1 MKRYSIALILFLLL
15 IGTASATVFDAY
27 AVANAS
33 DGYVSHDGAGD
44 SFGAYRAAGGT
55 VADFSTTTTYIVF
68 GTNDVGYV
76 QWSRG
81 ASCLN
86 TTLPAGYTPTAATF
100 SWLATSSGDTGL
112 GDLWIGVTPFSPAS
126 KSALAYT
133 DYNTFSDTQL
143 AGYIKATKSAR
154 NNWTFNAAGL
164 ASINTS
170 GTSCY
175 MLRYDPDI
183 INNGGNISYAIGAY
197 TYQQFNDN
205 DAGGA
210 SREFLEITASISAP
224 VASFSKNLTQ
234 GWNSLPV
241 QFTDT
246 STGSP
251 TQRNWSFGD
260 GTWDNSTGTP
270 VTHTYTT
277 AGTYS
282 AYLIASS
289 TGGSNQSASQTITVY
304 QHEPIPNFTRYATVI
319 TADQPWEGIVVG
331 EPDVIYDTNPQIL
344 NTSTHVYKMWYAGN
358 WTHPRVGYA
367 ESTNGYN
374 FTKYS
379 TYTNLPEGDRSTPF
393 KDGSTYYCYIANPAN
408 TQIDLYNSTDGIT
421 WQQDTLNVIPLGAGG
436 ADWDHSHVAN
446 TAVWNASGVWN
457 VLYEAS
463 NSGNNVYY
471 IGLANGSSPRSLT
484 KYSGNP
490 IIGAP
495 AGGTASN
502 GGPNTYIFNGSVHS
516 ILVHASPSSTLP
528 TDLYKVDS
536 FTPTSWTYNPTVAI
550 LNRTGTD
557 EGQGQSVG
565 QISDPS
571 VVQRIGTFYLYYSAT
586 PDGATGNSGSTIKL
600 ATSNGLS
607 NDFVPVSSIT
617 NLTNSTTCSSINWNW
632 TNPTD
637 ANYNGVM
644 IYQNGVFQYN
654 LTPSFTNDFW
664 SSLSM
669 NTLYNFSSMTFDTNG
684 ITNGTFV
691 NMSAQTLNCTVLA
704 NFTSNVT
711 SVCINNNVQFNDTS
725 TGYPDTWAWDFG
737 DTGTSTNQNDTHAYG
752 SAGLYTVALTA
763 SNAFAS
769 NTSTKYNYINATT
782 CIIPTTSFTTNTTCG
797 TSNVS
802 VQFTDTSSGGVT
814 YYWNFGDGNT
824 STAKNPAYKYV
835 FVGQFNVS
843 HSATNTFGT
852 TWSNKTNLIT
862 VTFANTSCGSAVCN
876 YGNYSKFFNSNDIAH
891 YNTSYLIANQPVNRT
906 TEYVWIIFALL
917 GIGMLIMSTLDV
929 DRVTKDLT
937 SIFASLFL
945 FVSTIQAFSVDTLTG
960 YGVTGLNDN
969 GVHEFVL
976 MENHIIYHYDF
987 LGVTL
992 GICFIVAIANQFRLW
1007 LEYRRI
1013 EEVSEEEKHEFEPMK
1028 GNE

>member
-1 MKRYSIALILFLLL
+1 MRKIIFCLILLLLL

-319 TADQPWEGIVVG
+319 TADQSWEGIVVG
-331 EPDVIYDTNPQIL
+331 EPTILYDTNPQIL
-344 NTSTHVYKMWYAGN
+344 NASSHVYKMWYVGN

-393 KDGSTYYCYIANPAN
+393 KDGSTYYCYIANDAN
-408 TQIDLYNSTDGIT
+408 TQIDLYNSTNGVSN
-421 WQQDTLNVIPLGAGG
+421 WQLNASNVIPLGVGG
-436 ADWDHSHVAN
+436 GDWDHSAIAN
-446 TAVWNASGVWN
+446 TAVWNASGIWN

-463 NSGNNVYY
+463 NAGNGVWY
-471 IGLANGSSPRSLT
+471 IGLANGSAPWSLT
-484 KYSGNP
+484 KFSGNP
-490 IIGAP
+490 VLGAP

-502 GGPNTYIFNGSVHS
+502 GGPSVMIVNGSVIS
-516 ILVHASPSSTLP
+516 IIDHATPSSTLP
-528 TDLYKVDS
+528 CDLYKADTYAVAMN
-536 FTPTSWTYNPTVAI
+536 WIYNPSVAI

-557 EGQGQSVG
+557 EGAGSSVG
-565 QISDPS
+565 QIADPS
-571 VVQRIGTFYLYYSAT
+571 VVLRTNTIYLYYAAT
-586 PDGATGNSGSTIKL
+586 PDGATGASGSTIKL
-600 ATSNGLS
+600 ATTNGLA
-607 NDFVPVSSIT
+607 NDVVAPVALFTKNYNTLRIPNRVTVTDIST
-617 NLTNSTTCSSINWNW
+617 NIPASWNW
-632 TNPTD
+632 SWGDGMWTNITSSPNQTH
-637 ANYNGVM
+637 
-644 IYQNGVFQYN
+644 QY
-654 LTPSFTNDFW
+654 LKRGDW
-664 SSLSM
+664 
-669 NTLYNFSSMTFDTNG
+669 
-684 ITNGTFV
+684 
-691 NMSAQTLNCTVLA
+691 
-704 NFTSNVT
+704 NV
-711 SVCINNNVQFNDTS
+711 
-725 TGYPDTWAWDFG
+725 Y
-737 DTGTSTNQNDTHAYG
+737 
-752 SAGLYTVALTA
+752 LL
-763 SNAFAS
+763 AS
-769 NTSTKYNYINATT
+769 NTAGS
-782 CIIPTTSFTTNTTCG
+782 
-797 TSNVS
+797 
-802 VQFTDTSSGGVT
+802 
-814 YYWNFGDGNT
+814 NT
-824 STAKNPAYKYV
+824 SATQSV
-835 FVGQFNVS
+835 RVVGYQ
-843 HSATNTFGT
+843 
-852 TWSNKTNLIT
+852 
-862 VTFANTSCGSAVCN
+862 
-876 YGNYSKFFNSNDIAH
+876 
-891 YNTSYLIANQPVNRT
+891 
-906 TEYVWIIFALL
+906 
-917 GIGMLIMSTLDV
+917 DV
-929 DRVTKDLT
+929 
-937 SIFASLFL
+937 
-945 FVSTIQAFSVDTLTG
+945 Q
-960 YGVTGLNDN
+960 
-969 GVHEFVL
+969 E
-976 MENHIIYHYDF
+976 
-987 LGVTL
+987 
-992 GICFIVAIANQFRLW
+992 
-1007 LEYRRI
+1007 
-1013 EEVSEEEKHEFEPMK
+1013 
-1028 GNE
+1028 